1 MRQRV
6 TLGIDLF
13 DNAEVAVELVTRY
26 PEIEFI
32 FDPSEP
38 GVMVVEFGV

>member
-13 DNAEVAVELVTRY
+13 DNAEVAVELITLY
-26 PEIEFI
+26 PEIEFV
-32 FDPSEP
+32 FEP
-38 GVMVVEFGV
+38 KQRGWIVREFEA